1 MRRELRPT
9 SAQEISKSLK
19 ALRERG
25 LHVDQRLLR
34 EIDEPGELYLL
45 RLPTQDDFLRLIWQS
60 VQSTLSLAPPGQPRT
75 LRACA
80 SRLDRFSWDFSSL
93 TEQAPAWFRECVA
106 IDRNFS
112 YEAFGLLAI
121 VEANAHE
128 LRETPDGTF
137 YIFDGV
143 HRSIVLAKRLLR
155 GQTPYVPLDTL
166 WLVPRRD

>member
-1 MRRELRPT
+1 M
-9 SAQEISKSLK
+9 
-19 ALRERG
+19 
-25 LHVDQRLLR
+25 
-34 EIDEPGELYLL
+34 LYLL

-60 VQSTLSLAPPGQPRT
+60 VPSTHSLAPPGRPRT

-93 TEQAPAWFRECVA
+93 TEQNSTWFHECVA

-128 LRETPDGTF
+128 LHETPEGTF